1 MTCRPLHERTFHDPH
16 LPLLPLLALLAACG
30 ADGAPEAPTPTP
42 GVSITG
48 EVRAG
53 VVGKL

>member
-1 MTCRPLHERTFHDPH
+1 MTRI